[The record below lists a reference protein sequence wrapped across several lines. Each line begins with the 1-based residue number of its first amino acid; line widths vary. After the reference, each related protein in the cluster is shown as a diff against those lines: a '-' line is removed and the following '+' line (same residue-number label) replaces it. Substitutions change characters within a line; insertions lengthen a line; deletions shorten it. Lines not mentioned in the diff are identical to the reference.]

1 MAGRPV
7 DVLVNG
13 EHQVWSNPEG
23 WDNKKVDAHFK
34 YLREK
39 APLPGQLGMTISRTK
54 TWDEHAIE
62 LVVPQSPVGWG
73 VLLGATAA
81 TLPLG
86 GWGGLATRGGATAG
100 TSLVNRALTSG
111 VARVG
116 ARMAAPVAGG
126 VVGAKVEHLGEEP
139 DIATPYSKAAL
150 EGLYAGLAGEGGT
163 LLLNTISKL
172 AMQRVISHTTD
183 PRALT
188 GFMETLAPEL
198 TQTPSGVLPKSAR
211 GYAYIFEGDL
221 NRAANQR
228 MGDAVGEAVA
238 QSKVQALHLPELRR
252 FLDDLGSPR
261 FPNPGPGP
269 TRAVFTPAE
278 ALDAYA
284 VLAQAKATD
293 FANLPGKATQSKI
306 VLEHLRGAVLEDIQT
321 QMGPKSATALR
332 KGMDSYATFNEVRR
346 VLADDPTK
354 IFPPGGGMNMAEL
367 QARVT
372 DRFMANPKARNLMK
386 DSMDDL
392 IHLAWRGEKLPL
404 GAGDVPGKFPFMR
417 VSGSG
422 SATVGAHDI
431 GFRLPSRAGGPFQ
444 LPGGFMDPAAAA
456 AVQKLAEEYGVPS
469 GVPSTRWTGPAQ

>member
-1 MAGRPV
+1 MGRPV

-23 WDNKKVDAHFK
+23 WDNKKVDTHFK

-39 APLPGQLGMTISRTK
+39 APLPGQMGMTISRVK

-86 GWGGLATRGGATAG
+86 GWGGIATRTGATAG
-100 TSLVNRALTSG
+100 TSLVNRALVTG
-111 VARVG
+111 AGRVG
-116 ARMAAPVAGG
+116 ARVAAPVVGGLAGAG
-126 VVGAKVEHLGEEP
+126 VERMGEEP
-139 DIATPYSKAAL
+139 DIATSYSKAAL

-172 AMQRVISHTTD
+172 AMQRVISHATD
-183 PRALT
+183 PRSLT
-188 GFMETLAPEL
+188 GFLEKLAPEL
-198 TQTPSGVLPKSAR
+198 QQTASGALPKSAR

-221 NRAANQR
+221 QRAANHR
-228 MGDAVGEAVA
+228 MGDAVGKAVA
-238 QSKVQALHLPELRR
+238 QSRVQALHLPELRQ

-261 FPNPGPGP
+261 FPSPGPGP
-269 TRAVFTPAE
+269 TRAVFTPGE
-278 ALDAYA
+278 ALDAYS

-293 FANLPGKATQSKI
+293 FANLPGKVTQSKL
-306 VLEHLRGAVLEDIQT
+306 VLEHLRGHVLEDIQG
-321 QMGPKSATALR
+321 QMGPKSAAALR
-332 KGMDSYATFNEVRR
+332 KGMDSYATFNEVKRI
-346 VLADDPTK
+346 LADDPTK
-354 IFPPGGGMNMAEL
+354 IFPPRGGMVMAEL

-372 DRFMANPKARNLMK
+372 DRFMANPKTRGLMK
-386 DSMDDL
+386 ESLDDL
-392 IHLAWRGEKLPL
+392 VHLSWRGEKLPM
-404 GAGDVPGKFPFMR
+404 GAGDVPGRFPFMR

-422 SATVGAHDI
+422 TATVGAHDI
-431 GFRLPSRAGGPFQ
+431 GFRLPTRAGGPFL

-456 AVQKLAEEYGVPS
+456 AVQKLAEEYGVPTTYPER
-469 GVPSTRWTGPAQ
+469 VRTPLR

>member
-1 MAGRPV
+1 MPPRPV

-13 EHQVWSNPEG
+13 EHQVWSNPDG
-23 WDNKKVDAHFK
+23 WDNAKVDKHFK

-39 APLPGQLGMTISRTK
+39 APLPGQLGMTLSRVK
-54 TWDEHAIE
+54 TWDEHAYE
-62 LVVPQSPVGWG
+62 LVVPQSTVGWG

-86 GWGGLATRGGATAG
+86 AWGGIATRSGAVGG
-100 TSLVNRALTSG
+100 TSLVNRALVTG
-111 VARVG
+111 AARTG
-116 ARMAAPVAGG
+116 ARLAAPVAGG
-126 VVGAKVEHLGEEP
+126 LAGAAVEHMGEEP
-139 DIATPYSKAAL
+139 DISTSFSKAAL
-150 EGLYAGLAGEGGT
+150 EGLFAGLAGEGGT

-172 AMQRVISHTTD
+172 AMQRVISHSTD

-188 GFMETLAPEL
+188 GFLEKLAPEL
-198 TQTPSGVLPKSAR
+198 AQTPSGSLPKSAR
-211 GYAYIFEGDL
+211 GYAYVFEGDL
-221 NRAANQR
+221 QRAANKR

-238 QSKVQALHLPELRR
+238 QSRVQALHLHELRQ

-269 TRAVFTPAE
+269 ARAVFTPGE
-278 ALDAYA
+278 ALDAYS

-306 VLEHLRGAVLEDIQT
+306 VLEHLRGYVLEDIQG
-321 QMGPKSATALR
+321 QMGPRSTAALR

-354 IFPPGGGMNMAEL
+354 IFPPNGGMQMAEL

-372 DRFMANPKARNLMK
+372 DRFMANPKARGLMK
-386 DSMDDL
+386 DSLDDL
-392 IHLAWRGEKLPL
+392 IHLAWRGEKLPM

-417 VSGSG
+417 ISGSG
-422 SATVGAHDI
+422 TATVGAHDI

-444 LPGGFMDPAAAA
+444 MPGGFMDPAAAA
-456 AVQKLAEEYGVPS
+456 AVQKLAEEYGVPTTMTDRFKTP
-469 GVPSTRWTGPAQ
+469 VQ